1 MHAGPSSDYACA
13 CLHGWRRPW
22 EAAVTGFSRSVGLP
36 ADQIKY
42 VSALL
47 AGIPIGF
54 VFRAITSDPHNKEGA
69 AKSAAIK
76 FRHQLC
82 ATIGILMVL
91 FAFGW
96 EIFHSLFSSTVSFM
110 LLRLAPRKHVHII
123 VTLWAMS
130 YMSCAHIYRMIV
142 DYGGWTID
150 FTTPQL
156 LVTQKMMNIAFALY
170 DSSRDPAKLTDEQK
184 QRKLDKP
191 PTLSEFYG
199 YVFCLHTLLAGPAT
213 DYK

>member
-1 MHAGPSSDYACA
+1 M
-13 CLHGWRRPW
+13 
-22 EAAVTGFSRSVGLP
+22 
-36 ADQIKY
+36 
-42 VSALL
+42 
-47 AGIPIGF
+47 
-54 VFRAITSDPHNKEGA
+54 
-69 AKSAAIK
+69 
-76 FRHQLC
+76 
-82 ATIGILMVL
+82 
-91 FAFGW
+91 
-96 EIFHSLFSSTVSFM
+96 
-110 LLRLAPRKHVHII
+110 APRSSSP
-123 VTLWAMS
+123 TTPSLMA
-130 YMSCAHIYRMIV
+130 
-142 DYGGWTID
+142 DPID